1 MRTTARVEEDKAMRP
16 TLLLLSLCLLAVSAP
31 VSLAAVEPADDL
43 TPEEIQYQ
51 QWDTECRAVL
61 PYGQGDLEAALLFKL
76 RQCINQKQDAKRIA
90 DQRAYELDRL
100 SNRSV
105 REDARRAEIQKRMRG
120 SSIPLTQTL
129 SRRTGQGVP
138 LLRNIRAFQRIHGR
152 IQPDSATTTGN

>member
-1 MRTTARVEEDKAMRP
+1 MRP
-16 TLLLLSLCLLAVSAP
+16 TPLLLSFCLLASALP
-31 VSLAAVEPADDL
+31 ASLLAAETIPDL

-51 QWDTECRAVL
+51 QWDTECRALL

-105 REDARRAEIQKRMRG
+105 REAARRAEVQKRMRG
-120 SSIPLTQTL
+120 SSIPLTQAL

-138 LLRNIRAFQRIHGR
+138 LLRTIRAFQRIHGR